1 MRALLV
7 LLLAAALA
15 ACPKLPPVSGCR
27 PTVQECRA
35 GAGHTDL
42 RPFVCSGSQRWEPA
56 SDRACVAGEACVVL
70 SSGRASCVP
79 SDGGGV
85 VADAVR

>member
-1 MRALLV
+1 MRPLV
-7 LLLAAALA
+7 LLFAAALA

-35 GAGHTDL
+35 GEGHTDL
-42 RPFVCSGSQRWEPA
+42 RPFVCSASQRWEPA
-56 SDRACVAGEACVVL
+56 ADRPCVAGESCVVL
-70 SSGRASCVP
+70 SSGRAACVP
-79 SDGGGV
+79 PGG